1 MFGNKK
7 EKKEKTRK
15 EGYVGAKKF
24 WAWQSREISDA
35 AFIFLMN
42 YVVFY
47 CTDVMIVNPLTVGTL
62 FAVSKV
68 IDAITDIIA
77 GYIVDNTN
85 SKWGRGRPYD
95 LCLIGAW
102 ASVVLLFACPSGFS
116 EGLKIAWI
124 VFWYIMANAVF
135 YTFLNAGEKVF
146 MLRAFDYQ
154 QVVKLT
160 SMGGIA
166 TSILGLACGIFVPQ
180 AINWAGK
187 DPSSWV
193 LVALVC
199 AVVFAISG
207 LARFAFVK
215 ERDDL
220 VNISG
225 ETNKEKQK
233 LDIKEIFQMLAKNHQ
248 WLLFCV
254 ITLIGTIISNL
265 GVQVYYF
272 EKVLGNLGLQ
282 SIFAGASALAVFALV
297 LLPKLMRK
305 FRMQQ
310 ILMVGQIIAAVA
322 YAICFIFYDN
332 VPVLVIC
339 YVISMF
345 ATVPGTYAV
354 NLILYDNA
362 IYNQYQG
369 MRRMEGTL
377 GSVNGFVKRAGGAL
391 GTFFLGVA
399 LTVIQYDATAETL
412 EPITFWGLRFIMYGL
427 PTICC
432 VITAILWSR
441 YTLEKRLPKMKEELE
456 ARGISTGQ

>member
-1 MFGNKK
+1 MFGK
-7 EKKEKTRK
+7 KKEKTEKTHK

-24 WAWQSREISDA
+24 WAWQSREVSDA
-35 AFIFLMN
+35 AFTFLMT

-47 CTDVMIVNPLTVGTL
+47 CTDVMVVNPLIVGTL
-62 FAVSKV
+62 FAISKV

-102 ASVVLLFACPSGFS
+102 ASVVLLFACPENFS

-160 SMGGIA
+160 SMGGVA
-166 TSILGLACGIFVPQ
+166 TSLLGLLCGIFVPQ
-180 AINWAGK
+180 AIAWAGK
-187 DPSSWV
+187 DPSSWIM
-193 LVALVC
+193 VAIVC
-199 AVVFAISG
+199 AVVFTISG
-207 LARFAFVK
+207 LTRFAFVR

-220 VNISG
+220 VNMTSDAK
-225 ETNKEKQK
+225 KEKQK
-233 LDIKEIFQMLAKNHQ
+233 LDIKEIFHMLANNHQ

-254 ITLIGTIISNL
+254 ITLLGTVISSL

-272 EKVLGNLGLQ
+272 EKILGNLGLQ
-282 SIFAGASALAVFALV
+282 SIFGAASALAVFALV
-297 LLPKLMRK
+297 ILPKLMRK
-305 FRMQQ
+305 YRMQQ

-322 YAICFIFYDN
+322 YGICFIFYN
-332 VPVLVIC
+332 NIPILVIC
-339 YVISMF
+339 YVICMF

-369 MRRMEGTL
+369 MRRMEGTM

-399 LTVIQYDATAETL
+399 LTAIQYDADAATL
-412 EPITFWGLRFIMYGL
+412 APVTFWGLRFMMYGL
-427 PTICC
+427 PTITC

-441 YTLEKRLPKMKEELE
+441 YTLEKRLPEMKEELA
-456 ARGISTGQ
+456 ARGVSTEQ